1 MVLMTSTQLCCK
13 PGGALAQ
20 PLFNHAYL
28 QIKKMVNEALA
39 QQGLKSASRRAK
51 AKEDLYGEMEEALEE
66 QVSDVFV
73 LFLLRKLFFT
83 SEDCDICP
91 TMT

>member
-1 MVLMTSTQLCCK
+1 MTSTQLCCK
-13 PGGALAQ
+13 PGGALAA
-20 PLFNHAYL
+20 LLNHVYL

-73 LFLLRKLFFT
+73 LFLLRKLFFR
-83 SEDCDICP
+83 SEDRDICP
-91 TMT
+91 TMP